1 MVIKRETDTADAVP
15 SAMFP
20 WIIDCG
26 SWGARRPKPPGVVLL
41 EGTTRKIILHHTGEP
56 AHNTTDFS
64 RERAVR
70 LAKDIQRFHQDER
83 GWSDS
88 GQHFTVSR
96 GGHVLEGRACSLE
109 TLETG
114 LAQVRSA
121 HCPGRN
127 HDSIGIENE
136 GFYIEE
142 TPTQKL
148 WDSLVRLCV
157 TICRQYQL
165 RAHHIFGHWDFRNT
179 QCPGIGF
186 YRQFPQLRREVA
198 AQLGTQIGEVPER
211 TWPDIYEVAE
221 GTPVGGPVVT
231 VAQYL
236 LRNAGYPVP
245 LTDGG
250 QWSPEMT
257 SAIKDWQHRHGLAVS
272 PDGTMT
278 AGTWET
284 LAPEL
289 DQHATGDVVR
299 ALQGILI
306 AKGYLGVGVDGQF
319 DDATESAVKDL
330 QKLHG
335 LPANGEVDT
344 RTWCVV
350 TGGVIREAFRDA
362 LHS

>member
-1 MVIKRETDTADAVP
+1 MVIEREPDLADAAP
-15 SAMFP
+15 STMFP

-26 SWGARRPKPPGVVLL
+26 SWGARPPKPPGVELL
-41 EGTTRKIILHHTGEP
+41 EGTTRKIIVHHTGEP

-64 RERAVR
+64 RERAMK
-70 LAKDIQRFHQDER
+70 LARDIQREHQDVR
-83 GWSDS
+83 DYPDS
-88 GQHFTVSR
+88 GHHFTISR
-96 GGHVLEGRACSLE
+96 GGHVLEGRARSLE

-148 WDSLVRLCV
+148 WDSLVHLCV
-157 TICRQYQL
+157 TICRQYQIK
-165 RAHHIFGHWDFRNT
+165 AHNIFGHWDFRNT
-179 QCPGIGF
+179 QCPGISF

-198 AQLGTQIGEVPER
+198 AHLGTPIGEVPER
-211 TWPDIYEVAE
+211 TWPDIYDNVG
-221 GTPVGGPVVT
+221 GTCMGGPVGA

-236 LRNAGYPVP
+236 LRNAGYTIP

-250 QWSPEMT
+250 GWSPEMT
-257 SAIKDWQHRHGLAVS
+257 SAIKDWQHKHGLEVS
-272 PDGTMT
+272 PNGTVT
-278 AGTWET
+278 AETWET

-299 ALQGILI
+299 ALQSILI
-306 AKGYLGVGVDGQF
+306 PKGYSGVAVNGQF
-319 DDATESAVKDL
+319 DSATENAVKDL

-335 LPANGEVDT
+335 LPATGGVDI
-344 RTWCVV
+344 RTWCVI

-362 LHS
+362 SH